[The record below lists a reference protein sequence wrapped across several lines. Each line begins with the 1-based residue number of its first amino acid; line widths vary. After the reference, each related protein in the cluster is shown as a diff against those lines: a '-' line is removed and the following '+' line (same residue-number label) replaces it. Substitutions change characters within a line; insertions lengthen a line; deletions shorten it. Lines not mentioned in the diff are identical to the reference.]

1 MRVLLQRVKRATVS
15 VDGKTVSSVGKGI
28 LAFVGFAR
36 QDTELYSSRSRLQ
49 KVKTRNLQLAG
60 TGERLMISNGYNRHN
75 ARSPVPARKN
85 LLFAGD
91 SSKAWDKILQKIVN
105 LRIFPDS
112 EGKLNLSVADINGE
126 ILVVSQFT
134 LLADCRKGRRPGF
147 SEAARPEKARELF
160 NRFKEDL
167 QRLWP
172 KVATGVFGA
181 EMDVEFCN
189 WGPVTIWLDSEQF

>member
-1 MRVLLQRVKRATVS
+1 MRVLLQRVKWARVS
-15 VDGKTVSSVGKGI
+15 VDGQLVASIKTGI
-28 LAFVGFAR
+28 LALVGFSR
-36 QDTELYSSRSRLQ
+36 QDTKLCHA
-49 KVKTRNLQLAG
+49 KV
-60 TGERLMISNGYNRHN
+60 
-75 ARSPVPARKN
+75 
-85 LLFAGD
+85 
-91 SSKAWDKILQKIVN
+91 WDKILQKIVN
-105 LRIFPDS
+105 LRIFPDHTD
-112 EGKLNLSVADINGE
+112 KLNLSVVDINGE
-126 ILVVSQFT
+126 ILIVSQFT

-147 SEAARPEKARELF
+147 SEAAPPEKARELF